1 MLLIITK
8 SAAKIAS
15 FCKRYVSL
23 IKIVVSFWQKP
34 SARSVGERKVR
45 NGSARAECVDRF
57 YLLKL
62 IIGIMLLLPW
72 ICGILPSHFS
82 IQSSSTILWV
92 KEAEIVRL

>member
-34 SARSVGERKVR
+34 PARQCCER
-45 NGSARAECVDRF
+45 NGKNGFA
-57 YLLKL
+57 LKV
-62 IIGIMLLLPW
+62 
-72 ICGILPSHFS
+72 
-82 IQSSSTILWV
+82 QSV
-92 KEAEIVRL
+92 